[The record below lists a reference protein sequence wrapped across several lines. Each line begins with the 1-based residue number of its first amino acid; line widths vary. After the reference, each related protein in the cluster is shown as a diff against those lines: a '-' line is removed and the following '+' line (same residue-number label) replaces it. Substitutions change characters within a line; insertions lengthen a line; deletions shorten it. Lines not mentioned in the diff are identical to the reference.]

1 MKEEKNPG
9 KNTLELKTPS
19 CYKESMMNERMDE
32 MEIGTATRE
41 WVEGIA
47 GQALT
52 NEEINQFLKDYN
64 DWLDIQEE
72 SLEISPEIYT
82 GD

>member
-1 MKEEKNPG
+1 
-9 KNTLELKTPS
+9 
-19 CYKESMMNERMDE
+19 MNERMDE

-47 GQALT
+47 GQPLT

-72 SLEISPEIYT
+72 ALEISPEIYA

>member
-1 MKEEKNPG
+1 
-9 KNTLELKTPS
+9 
-19 CYKESMMNERMDE
+19 MMNERMDE

-41 WVEGIA
+41 WVEGLA
-47 GQALT
+47 GKALT

-64 DWLDIQEE
+64 DWLEIQEDMQ
-72 SLEISPEIYT
+72 EISAEIYC

>member
-1 MKEEKNPG
+1 
-9 KNTLELKTPS
+9 
-19 CYKESMMNERMDE
+19 MNERMDE
-32 MEIGTATRE
+32 MEIGTSVRE
-41 WVEGIA
+41 WVESVA

-72 SLEISPEIYT
+72 SLEISPEIYC

>member
-1 MKEEKNPG
+1 
-9 KNTLELKTPS
+9 
-19 CYKESMMNERMDE
+19 MNERMDE
-32 MEIGTATRE
+32 MEIGTSVRE

-72 SLEISPEIYT
+72 SLEISPEIYA

>member
-1 MKEEKNPG
+1 
-9 KNTLELKTPS
+9 
-19 CYKESMMNERMDE
+19 

-41 WVEGIA
+41 WVEGLA

-64 DWLDIQEE
+64 DWLEIQEDMQ
-72 SLEISPEIYT
+72 EISAEIYC

>member
-1 MKEEKNPG
+1 
-9 KNTLELKTPS
+9 
-19 CYKESMMNERMDE
+19 MNERMDE
-32 MEIGTATRE
+32 MEIGTSVRE
-41 WVEGIA
+41 WVESVA
-47 GQALT
+47 GQPLT

-72 SLEISPEIYT
+72 SLEISPEIYC

>member
-1 MKEEKNPG
+1 
-9 KNTLELKTPS
+9 
-19 CYKESMMNERMDE
+19 MNERMDE

-41 WVEGIA
+41 WVEGLA
-47 GQALT
+47 GKALT

-64 DWLDIQEE
+64 DWLEIQEDMQ
-72 SLEISPEIYT
+72 EISAEIYC

>member
-1 MKEEKNPG
+1 
-9 KNTLELKTPS
+9 
-19 CYKESMMNERMDE
+19 MMNERMDE

-47 GQALT
+47 GQPLT

-72 SLEISPEIYT
+72 ALEISPEIYA

>member
-1 MKEEKNPG
+1 
-9 KNTLELKTPS
+9 
-19 CYKESMMNERMDE
+19 MNERMDE

-47 GQALT
+47 GQSLT

-64 DWLDIQEE
+64 DWLDLQEE
-72 SLEISPEIYT
+72 ALEISPEIYA

>member
-1 MKEEKNPG
+1 MER
-9 KNTLELKTPS
+9 KTPS

-32 MEIGTATRE
+32 MEIGTSVRE
-41 WVEGIA
+41 WVESVA
-47 GQALT
+47 GQPLT

-72 SLEISPEIYT
+72 SLEISPEIYC